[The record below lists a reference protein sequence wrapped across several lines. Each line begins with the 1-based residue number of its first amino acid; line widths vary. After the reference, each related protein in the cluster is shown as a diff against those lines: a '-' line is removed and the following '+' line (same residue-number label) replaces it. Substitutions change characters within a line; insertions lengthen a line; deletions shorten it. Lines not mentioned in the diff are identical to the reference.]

1 MIKFS
6 YMFWLMGRW
15 RQVNLSCLF
24 DSAVT
29 ECLITKW
36 VFRTYFLGQTT
47 HFLSAC
53 SLRALMPL
61 AFTDSNPHNPAC

>member
-6 YMFWLMGRW
+6 YMSWLMGRW
-15 RQVNLSCLF
+15 CQVNLSCFF

-36 VFRTYFLGQTT
+36 VFWTYFLGQTT
-47 HFLSAC
+47 HFKLSQLVSAY
-53 SLRALMPL
+53 SFGFYRQ
-61 AFTDSNPHNPAC
+61 